1 MGGGGWGGGGSEGE
15 WDSDESA
22 AARRMC
28 AAKGQARRQ
37 GEGNG
42 GGERCSEH
50 SGTADAPDGHV
61 TSAGGSAAG
70 SQRLA
75 SVLPNSSGK
84 HFSVGLH
91 L

>member
-1 MGGGGWGGGGSEGE
+1 MRSKGPGEARRGGGGE
-15 WDSDESA
+15 
-22 AARRMC
+22 
-28 AAKGQARRQ
+28 
-37 GEGNG
+37 NG

-75 SVLPNSSGK
+75 SVLPSSSGK

-91 L
+91 LLSMML